1 MAPIDTRMATGSIA
15 TAIVRPIGVTS
26 IEKTSTVVARTAFVI
41 TEVARSRERPALV
54 LGAYYDLPMTW
65 EPALHQHRAATIWY
79 LLAVVMIAGCAV
91 SKADRT
97 SNIPAP
103 LRVPASQ
110 TLIREVQATGVQIY
124 ECTPS
129 NQEPGRFEWT
139 FRAPEA
145 VLRDRS
151 GNVFGRH
158 YAGPTWEAEDGSKV
172 VGEVRARDDGPD
184 ANAIPWLLLS
194 AASTSGQGALSRTE
208 SIQRLHTAGGRAPA
222 GGCDQRVVGKEV
234 RVPYKADYYF
244 YAARR

>member
-1 MAPIDTRMATGSIA
+1 MKSH
-15 TAIVRPIGVTS
+15 TS
-26 IEKTSTVVARTAFVI
+26 LWSNVARGSRDNVHVLRYYDYDP
-41 TEVARSRERPALV
+41 VARERGLK
-54 LGAYYDLPMTW
+54 
-65 EPALHQHRAATIWY
+65 ERRAAAVWC
-79 LLAVVMIAGCAV
+79 LLAVAIITGCAV
-91 SKADRT
+91 SKIDRT

-129 NQEPGRFEWT
+129 NHDPGQFEWA
-139 FRAPEA
+139 FKAPEA

-151 GNVFGRH
+151 GRAFGRH

-184 ANAIPWLLLS
+184 PNAIPWLLLS
-194 AASTSGQGALSRTE
+194 ATSTSGQGVLSRTE
-208 SIQRLHTAGGRAPA
+208 SIQRLHTSGGRAPT
-222 GGCDQRVVGKEV
+222 GGCDQRVAGKEV

-244 YAARR
+244 YASR